1 VDKLLQ
7 DETTAALIKQ
17 LNRSFTPPSR
27 PFKRL
32 SYVDAIAWLN
42 EHGIQ
47 HDADDAEG
55 NVIKDAEGKPV
66 QVDHA
71 VGDDIAEAA
80 ERKMTDII
88 GTPVFLHGFPAELK
102 AFYMKK
108 AKVPAGSDASHPVIT
123 ESCDLLM
130 PGVGEIVG
138 GSMRI
143 SDIDELLAAY
153 KREGID
159 PAPYYWFTD
168 QRKYGTCEHG
178 GYGLGVEVCLFFKT
192 VCLRPHA
199 QSSFHLR
206 RVVPIIIVIVIISS
220 DSWRGWRT
228 GTPLGNAPCIPGPYP
243 FFDGP
248 VRSLAQCATQVAGA
262 RDPLRGEFAFVRM
275 GIDGLENAVSVAGMT
290 PLCLVIRVFDILML
304 DGDVILIL
312 AAGRCRGFNWFT
324 RSVVWNR
331 TKSSVFWRIYSHLK
345 MAS

>member
-1 VDKLLQ
+1 MDKLLQ
-7 DETTAALIKQ
+7 NESSAALIKQ
-17 LNRSFTPPSR
+17 LNPSFTPPTR

-42 EHGIQ
+42 EHGIE
-47 HDADDAEG
+47 HEVEDADG
-55 NVIKDAEGKPV
+55 NVIKDVEGKATMVP
-66 QVDHA
+66 HA
-71 VGDDIAEAA
+71 IGDDIAEAA

-108 AKVPAGSDASHPVIT
+108 KKDDDMKKKKDDGDGGHSGVYT

-178 GYGLGVEVCLFFKT
+178 GYGLGVEVRCLFF
-192 VCLRPHA
+192 L
-199 QSSFHLR
+199 F
-206 RVVPIIIVIVIISS
+206 
-220 DSWRGWRT
+220 
-228 GTPLGNAPCIPGPYP
+228 
-243 FFDGP
+243 
-248 VRSLAQCATQVAGA
+248 SLP
-262 RDPLRGEFAFVRM
+262 R
-275 GIDGLENAVSVAGMT
+275 
-290 PLCLVIRVFDILML
+290 
-304 DGDVILIL
+304 
-312 AAGRCRGFNWFT
+312 
-324 RSVVWNR
+324 
-331 TKSSVFWRIYSHLK
+331 
-345 MAS
+345 